1 MSLVSPLVLVSPRF
15 SLFPL
20 WSCSAKAPVVPVAPV
35 APVASFIPVIPAA
48 PVVGPCF
55 PFFLCC
61 PLPGPLFHR
70 VPMFPA
76 IAPLTPVFFCFPCCS
91 FSDIANR
98 LFTTNSGSAQFKYY
112 SGISRLLQAMARCL
126 ELLVAFKR

>member
-1 MSLVSPLVLVSPRF
+1 MSPVVLVSPRF
-15 SLFPL
+15 SLLPL
-20 WSCSAKAPVVPVAPV
+20 WSCSAKAPVVPVASV
-35 APVASFIPVIPAA
+35 APVVSFIPVIHAA

-61 PLPGPLFHR
+61 PFAWALVSSGAH
-70 VPMFPA
+70 VPRYCPFNPC
-76 IAPLTPVFFCFPCCS
+76 FFCFPCCS